1 MADVIR
7 FRRGTSAEWAAADPV
22 LQAGEPG
29 FETNTGRHKIG
40 DGATAW
46 RDLPYFLDEPA
57 LDDWYAAHPP
67 TYVTET
73 PGGLVVNVQDAAY
86 GAKGDGETDDT
97 AAIQDAIDATAG
109 GGVCYFPP
117 GTYLVRSS
125 NPSILVG
132 SSKVT
137 FAGAGAGVS
146 VIQVAADSQATRVLN
161 LSNRSDVHVRD
172 LGFHGGGSPTIGSAV
187 YASSNSSSQRNIW
200 VRGCRFEAFMPGQ
213 TATTFAA
220 VYVWT
225 SDGVH
230 VEDNEFVGCGRAV
243 TIDQP
248 DGVARVVGN
257 RVTAPDP
264 ELMATGIFI
273 RRASGASQSEVVVS
287 GNYVSGARLDPSGV
301 GAEGHGIAVFRCQD
315 VQITDN
321 HLDGNRRGILV
332 SNQCFGAIV
341 QGNTCVGS
349 TDAGI
354 RCEPEISATDVT
366 VGDDLQRG
374 ITVIGNVCRN
384 NANDPDIGAPAGANS
399 GIGIAMS
406 YAAGS
411 TVSGNT
417 VHHNTGDG
425 IFCDSDRVAI
435 IGNIVY
441 SNFMGYTADPT
452 TGKRGGI
459 RIIVG
464 TGCTVVGNQC
474 FDNQAQKTQHY
485 GLSMSGASAA
495 HLVHGNN
502 FAGNATGEVHGAD
515 KIRDGFFGVAP
526 VSRRPNPGTA
536 TALNSTQVLNN
547 LITSLRQLGLV
558 Q

>member
-1 MADVIR
+1 MADVIK
-7 FRRGTSAEWAAADPV
+7 FRHGTSAQWAAADPV

-40 DGATAW
+40 DGSSVW
-46 RDLPYFLDEPA
+46 RDLPYFHYEPA

-97 AAIQDAIDATAG
+97 AAIQKALDATAG

-117 GTYLVRSS
+117 GTYLVRSG

-137 FAGAGAGVS
+137 F
-146 VIQVAADSQATRVLN
+146 
-161 LSNRSDVHVRD
+161 
-172 LGFHGGGSPTIGSAV
+172 HGGGSPNIGSAV
-187 YASSNSSSQRNIW
+187 YASNSSSAQRNIW

-213 TATTFAA
+213 TAPAYAA

-257 RVTAPDP
+257 RVTSSDP

-273 RRASGASQSEVVVS
+273 RRANGASQSEVLVS
-287 GNYVSGARLDPSGV
+287 GNYVSGARLDPGGV

-315 VQITDN
+315 VQVTSD
-321 HLDGNRRGILV
+321 HLQGNRRGILV

-341 QGNTCVGS
+341 QGNTCVDNS
-349 TDAGI
+349 DAGI

-366 VGDDLQRG
+366 VGTDLQRG

-384 NANDPDIGAPAGANS
+384 NANDPSIGAPGGANS

-435 IGNIVY
+435 IGDIVY
-441 SNFMGYTADPT
+441 SNFTGYTSDPT
-452 TGKRGGI
+452 TGRRGGI

-464 TGCTVVGNQC
+464 SGRTVIGIQC
-474 FDNQAQKTQHY
+474 FDNQSPKTQHY
-485 GLSMSGASAA
+485 GLSMSGTAA

-502 FAGNATGEVHGAD
+502 FAGNATGEVFGAD
-515 KIRDGFFGVAP
+515 KIQDGFLRGHP
-526 VSRRPNPGTA
+526 RRPPTQPRHRQRAQRHPGA
-536 TALNSTQVLNN
+536 QQPGH
-547 LITSLRQLGLV
+547 LRQLGLV
-558 Q
+558 L